1 LGTLTQLRENIF
13 NTDIKVI
20 AHGVN
25 CRGGFGSG
33 IAGQIAKRYPEVR
46 RAYIRKHTGEG
57 WALGDIQIVKTDDGR
72 LVVNMA
78 TQDTYGKSGVHV
90 KYEAVKTALEKV
102 LKFCEEQGHALAIP
116 KIGCGL
122 AGGDWTVVEGIITE
136 CLQSKKVDVEV
147 YSLD

>member
-1 LGTLTQLRENIF
+1 MGTLTELRENIF
-13 NTDIKVI
+13 HTDIKVI

-57 WALGDIQIVKTDDGR
+57 WALGDIQIVKADDGR
-72 LVVNMA
+72 LIVNMA
-78 TQDTYGKSGVHV
+78 TQDTYGKSGVHI
-90 KYEAVKTALEKV
+90 KYEALKTALEKV
-102 LKFCEEQGHALAIP
+102 MDFCEKEGHSLAMP
-116 KIGCGL
+116 KVGCGL
-122 AGGDWTVVEGIITE
+122 AGGDWSVVEGIIGD
-136 CLQSKKVDVEV
+136 CLKDRSLDVEV